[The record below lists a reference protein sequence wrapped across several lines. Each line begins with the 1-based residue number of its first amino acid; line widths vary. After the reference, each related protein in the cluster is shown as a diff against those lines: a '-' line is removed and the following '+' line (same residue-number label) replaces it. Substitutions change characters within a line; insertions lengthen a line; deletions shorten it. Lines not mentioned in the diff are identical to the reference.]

1 MEVLWVRHGESQGN
15 VEKRI
20 QTEDEPLTKE
30 GILQAE
36 RLKKRLEDV
45 SIDRVFCSPMVR
57 CKETAKIIF
66 GDTNVPIEY
75 VKEIEE
81 KRNGIMEG
89 KKLDEADW
97 TEINKAP
104 FEERKAPEGESLRDV
119 AKRAQ
124 IFLDRLKHMN
134 DNRICVLSHSTV
146 LRVIMA
152 LIQKK
157 PIEETILG
165 VKLDNAEIVKLEIT
179 PKNN

>member
-66 GDTNVPIEY
+66 GDTNVPIE
-75 VKEIEE
+75 ECCARGCRATADGEPARLRTIADSG
-81 KRNGIMEG
+81 RCGG
-89 KKLDEADW
+89 DEAC
-97 TEINKAP
+97 ECA
-104 FEERKAPEGESLRDV
+104 ES
-119 AKRAQ
+119 
-124 IFLDRLKHMN
+124 
-134 DNRICVLSHSTV
+134 
-146 LRVIMA
+146 
-152 LIQKK
+152 
-157 PIEETILG
+157 
-165 VKLDNAEIVKLEIT
+165 
-179 PKNN
+179 